1 MRFKCGNVFCYDK
14 SIVSFDGGILKAFRC
29 ISSPERRRN
38 LSPIAIGIIIILFL
52 PTFILAEDQPTEIEK
67 GHAAG
72 ADQIQIVA
80 DKLITNPVEKYAE
93 FSGDVKTTHP
103 DFVMVSDTLRI
114 YYKDNLPG
122 LNKGQTGSQELIKRI
137 VARGNVTITSEKYTA
152 KTQSAEYDPETMI
165 MVLEGENSTVQS
177 GKNILTGSKI
187 TIYRKD
193 EKIAVEG
200 SPQQRVKAVFYSNKN
215 AEKQP

>member
-1 MRFKCGNVFCYDK
+1 MRFKCGNVLCYDATTH
-14 SIVSFDGGILKAFRC
+14 SFDGGILKAFRFT
-29 ISSPERRRN
+29 SSSERRRN
-38 LSPIAIGIIIILFL
+38 LSPIAIGLVIILAW

-67 GHAAG
+67 GQAAG
-72 ADQIQIVA
+72 GDQIQIVA

-103 DFVMVSDTLRI
+103 NFVIVSDTLRI
-114 YYKDNLPG
+114 YYKDDLPG
-122 LNKGQTGSQELIKRI
+122 LNKSQTGNQELIKRI
-137 VARGNVTITSEKYTA
+137 VARGNVTITSDNYTA
-152 KTQSAEYDPETMI
+152 KTQSAEYDLDTMI

-200 SPQQRVKAVFYSNKN
+200 SPQKRVKAVFYSNKK